1 MVFLDGHKQL
11 KRILLLARL
20 PGKSFSACRPHILF
34 PVQDPYLEIRGAGGW
49 SSRLLDKSGPFLQK
63 EIFSALRVLVWSKI
77 SGGDLLLGPP
87 LLSTL

>member
-34 PVQDPYLEIRGAGGW
+34 PVPDPDLEIRGAGGW
-49 SSRLLDKSGPFLQK
+49 SSRLLDKSGPGLQK
-63 EIFSALRVLVWSKI
+63 NFFSALWALV
-77 SGGDLLLGPP
+77 
-87 LLSTL
+87 STL

>member
-34 PVQDPYLEIRGAGGW
+34 PVPDPDLEIRGAGVGH
-49 SSRLLDKSGPFLQK
+49 LDF
-63 EIFSALRVLVWSKI
+63 
-77 SGGDLLLGPP
+77 
-87 LLSTL
+87 